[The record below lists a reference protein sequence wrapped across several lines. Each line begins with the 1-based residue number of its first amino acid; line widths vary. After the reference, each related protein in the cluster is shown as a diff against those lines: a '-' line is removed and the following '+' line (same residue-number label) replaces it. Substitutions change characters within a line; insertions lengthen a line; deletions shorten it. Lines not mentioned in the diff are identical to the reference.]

1 MTTYTEERKQVIK
14 LLLSLG
20 LSPLPVAPH
29 QDPFKYPKKDS
40 KGNIQYQKDG
50 ITPIPLF
57 TGKNPSYLEVNGI
70 PRLVNHTKYQKVQP
84 TESELQLWFC
94 NALTGVGTLGNDS
107 VCWIDIDSNKFATQ
121 KDCDSAYQ
129 QLLDNAPILNAAWLE
144 KTQSN
149 GYRIGIQLNSPKDFT
164 NFKLSANG
172 DHVGEALGAGRFT
185 VLAPS
190 IGASGQ
196 SYQNINRPRV
206 LPNIQSLESIG
217 IFSTISKPVVIPPSR
232 PISPEKPE
240 KFDVPSSSEYISL
253 LDCITKD
260 HREILAGRYTGED
273 RSKQFNSAIKDL
285 FGWANWLD
293 KNNLNY
299 SQNPDEIIRQGG
311 SNLGFDVRRTEYILK
326 EISGKKETL
335 IPAAEYKGGEK
346 ACISIINRIL
356 GYETKEERQK
366 IFDDLNWKNW
376 LNNRVFKAVK
386 KVHQENFEFPDDMPK
401 HNAIIAVKSGLGT
414 GKTEAML
421 KIIAETLLGSL
432 IIGYRNN
439 LLFQTISRGNE
450 KFIIISHI
458 NQDGIVTDKQEIS
471 MSCCINSLYKLD
483 GMFKGRTIFF
493 DETISVLLHTLQGGT
508 FRSGE
513 QKKAMNLI
521 EIAIKEAD
529 RVFLLDGNLT
539 SDAVEFLHSFAPEK
553 TLYTIE
559 NTQKIKP
566 HNIIFVDGGE
576 VDENG
581 EFRLKPTKKSHLI
594 QHLSEKKTTPFIAT
608 DSKTFAHN
616 LQEHL
621 IKNGKCGIVISA
633 DTVQESYAREFL
645 DNPNLYIKKHKPQ
658 FIIITPSCESGVSIT
673 YNGELQ
679 LINNIEVSIK
689 HFSAKYSFFC
699 GVLGTSSQHQMM
711 FRLRDDSIPHYVF
724 CPETSMIRDNVI
736 PMGYTG
742 QAIKDA
748 LLERVN
754 LSSLMAIQNSSFSE
768 AKRII
773 ISALEEMEKD
783 KWFDFSC
790 KHWALANYE
799 RQNLRKCLVHSLSE
813 AGHNIMLDQWG
824 INSEIEDE
832 MKEIKADQLEKEAEL
847 QYLAIPFESMEE
859 CKKFEGQDV
868 NLETRRKILKT
879 KLLLETLP
887 GIDKEECYSVE
898 LFKRKLE
905 TRDYI
910 SKHQNYARLV
920 NFAYTQNKH
929 EEAWYFGASAGKY
942 KYLGSLLR
950 YQETRLAVL
959 HKLNILEFIKPGK
972 EFTKD
977 SSELVALFEEVNNSN
992 DFLTQL
998 NIKKRKT
1005 SESGKEV
1012 LELFRLLLGFI
1023 GIELGKPVRKLD
1035 ASGTRLN
1042 HYQINWDAF
1051 NDPIRQAII
1060 KITTAKDMDW
1070 LESHQIIQWEL
1081 PEDMAA
1087 KELSEKYKVA
1097 ADSEDFS
1104 IYVDARHNVESSK
1117 FNNSFTI
1124 TEEQAAHNNKINR
1137 ILDKAWELLDQ
1148 KSKRIL
1154 LDFQPAGNDFM
1165 SVIDNR
1171 IKSENM
1177 YSDEYMNYQVENNS
1191 LKLWKLRLQTAIR
1204 IGKNFVKKLTEAFFN
1219 SVAIPEE
1226 DSQYIEIFN
1235 LYESYC

>member
-14 LLLSLG
+14 LLHSLG
-20 LSPLPVAPH
+20 LSPLPVAPR

-50 ITPIPLF
+50 VTPIPLF
-57 TGKNPSYLEVNGI
+57 TGKNPSYLEVDGI
-70 PRLVNHTKYQKVQP
+70 PRLINHTKYQKLQP
-84 TESELQLWFC
+84 TEAELQLWFA
-94 NALTGVGTLGNDS
+94 NPQTGIGTLGNDS
-107 VCWIDIDSNKFATQ
+107 VVWIDIDSNKFANQ
-121 KDCDSAYQ
+121 NDCDRAYEE
-129 QLLDNAPILNAAWLE
+129 LLENNPNLNAAWLE
-144 KTQSN
+144 KTQSG
-149 GYRIGIQLNSPKDFT
+149 GYRIGVNLATKKEFT

-172 DHVGEALGAGRFT
+172 DHVGEALGSGRFT
-185 VLAPS
+185 VLAPTV
-190 IGASGQ
+190 GASGQ
-196 SYQNINRPRV
+196 SYQNINRPHV
-206 LPNIQSLESIG
+206 LPSIASLESIG
-217 IFSTISKPVVIPPSR
+217 IFSTISR
-232 PISPEKPE
+232 PI
-240 KFDVPSSSEYISL
+240 PSTPVKLDIPDSSEYLNL
-253 LDCITKD
+253 LDCVTK
-260 HREILAGRYTGED
+260 ENKETLEGNYSED
-273 RSKQFNSAIKDL
+273 ADKSHLFTKAVKDL
-285 FGWANWLD
+285 LGWANWLNA
-293 KNNLNY
+293 NNLNY
-299 SQNPDEIIRQGG
+299 SQNPDDIIRQAG
-311 SNLGFDVRRTEYILK
+311 SNLGFHDKRVGYILK
-326 EISGKKETL
+326 SINVESCQ
-335 IPAAEYKGGEK
+335 PAAKFAGGEK
-346 ACISIINRIL
+346 ACIRKINKLL

-366 IFDDLNWKNW
+366 IFDDINWKNW
-376 LNNRVFKAVK
+376 LNNRVFKAIK
-386 KVHQENFEFPDDMPK
+386 KIHQEQFEFPDDMPK
-401 HNAIIAVKSGLGT
+401 HNAIIASKSGLGT

-421 KIIAETLLGSL
+421 KIIKETLLGSL

-439 LLFQTISRGNE
+439 LLFQTISRGGE
-450 KFIIISHI
+450 KFIVIAHI

-471 MSCCINSLYKLD
+471 MSCCVNSLYKLD

-513 QKKAMNLI
+513 QKRAMNLI

-581 EFRLKPTKKSHLI
+581 EFKLKPTKKSHLI
-594 QHLSEKKTTPFIAT
+594 QHLSEKDVIPFIAT

-645 DNPNLYIKKHKPQ
+645 DNPNLYIQKHKPG

-673 YNGELQ
+673 EKY
-679 LINNIEVSIK
+679 
-689 HFSAKYSFFC
+689 FTAKYTFFC

-711 FRLRDDSIPHYVF
+711 FRLRDNSIPHYVF
-724 CPETSMIRDNVI
+724 CPEKTMIRDNAI

-773 ISALEEMEKD
+773 INALEEMEKD
-783 KWFDFSC
+783 RWFDFSC
-790 KHWALANYE
+790 KHWALANFE

-813 AGHNIMLDQWG
+813 AGHNIAFDQWG
-824 INSEIEDE
+824 ISSKIEDE
-832 MKEIKADQLEKEAEL
+832 MLEIKAEQLEKEAQI

-868 NLETRRKILKT
+868 NIETRRRILKT

-887 GIDKEECYSVE
+887 GIDKEECYGVE

-905 TRDYI
+905 ERDYI
-910 SKHQNYARLV
+910 SKHQNYARLI
-920 NFAYTQNKH
+920 NFDYIQRKH
-929 EEAWYFGASAGKY
+929 EESWYFGASAGQY
-942 KYLGSLLR
+942 KYMGSLLR
-950 YQETRLAVL
+950 YQETRLDVL
-959 HKLNILEFIKPGK
+959 HELNILEFIKDGK

-977 SSELVALFEEVNNSN
+977 SPDLIALFEEVNTSKEL
-992 DFLTQL
+992 LTKL
-998 NIKKRKT
+998 NLKKRKVT
-1005 SESGKEV
+1005 ESGKEV

-1023 GIELGKPVRKLD
+1023 GIVLGKPVRKLD
-1035 ASGTRLN
+1035 SNGTRLN
-1042 HYQINWDAF
+1042 HYQIDWEAF
-1051 NDPIRQAII
+1051 NDPIRQAIV

-1070 LESHQIIQWEL
+1070 LENHQIIQWEL

-1087 KELSEKYKVA
+1087 KELSEKYKLAVV
-1097 ADSEDFS
+1097 SEDFS
-1104 IYVDARHNVESSK
+1104 IYTEARHNVESSK
-1117 FNNSFTI
+1117 VNNSFNTI

-1148 KSKRIL
+1148 KSKRSL
-1154 LDFQPAGNDFM
+1154 LDLQPAGNDFM
-1165 SVIDNR
+1165 NVIDQ
-1171 IKSENM
+1171 KLQTENY
-1177 YSDEYMNYQVENNS
+1177 YSDDYMNYQKSNNS
-1191 LKLWKLRLQTAIR
+1191 LKLWKSRLEFAAK
-1204 IGKNFVKKLTEAFFN
+1204 IGKNFVRRLTESFFN
-1219 SVAIPEE
+1219 NVPMSE
-1226 DSQYIEIFN
+1226 DDPNYFELFN
-1235 LYESYC
+1235 LYESYSS

>member
-14 LLLSLG
+14 LLYSLG
-20 LSPLPVAPH
+20 LSPLPVAPR

-50 ITPIPLF
+50 VTPVPLF

-70 PRLVNHTKYQKVQP
+70 PRLVTHTKYQKIQP
-84 TESELQLWFC
+84 TEAELQLWFA
-94 NALTGVGTLGNDS
+94 NPLTGIGCLGNDS
-107 VCWIDIDSNKFATQ
+107 VCWIDIDSNKFANQ
-121 KDCDSAYQ
+121 KDCDSAYK
-129 QLLDNAPILNAAWLE
+129 QLLEANPILNTAWLE
-144 KTQSN
+144 KTQSG
-149 GYRIGIQLNSPKDFT
+149 GYRIGVTLATKKDFT

-172 DHVGEALGAGRFT
+172 DHVGEALGLGRFT
-185 VLAPS
+185 VLAPT
-190 IGASGQ
+190 IGSSGK
-196 SYQNINRPRV
+196 SYQNINRPHS
-206 LPNIQSLESIG
+206 LPQIALESIG
-217 IFSTISKPVVIPPSR
+217 IFSIVSKSVVIPAAAT
-232 PISPEKPE
+232 PI
-240 KFDVPSSSEYISL
+240 KFDLPTSSEYISL
-253 LDCITKD
+253 LECITKENK
-260 HREILAGRYTGED
+260 EILEGNYSED
-273 RSKQFNSAIKDL
+273 ADKSYLFTKAAKDL
-285 FGWANWLD
+285 LGWANWL
-293 KNNLNY
+293 NAHNLNY
-299 SQNPDEIIRQGG
+299 SQNPQDIIRQAG
-311 SNLGFDVRRTEYILK
+311 SNLGFHDKRVGYILK
-326 EISGKKETL
+326 SINVESCQ
-335 IPAAEYKGGEK
+335 PAAKFAGGEK

-386 KVHQENFEFPDDMPK
+386 KVHQEDFEFPDDMPK
-401 HNAIIAVKSGLGT
+401 HNAIIAGKSGLGT

-421 KIIAETLLGSL
+421 KIISETLLGSL

-439 LLFQTISRGNE
+439 LLFQTISRGGE
-450 KFIIISHI
+450 KFISIAHI
-458 NQDGIVTDKQEIS
+458 NQDGVVVDKEEIS
-471 MSCCINSLYKLD
+471 MSCCVNSLYKLD
-483 GMFKGRTIFF
+483 GMFNGRTIFL
-493 DETISVLLHTLQGGT
+493 DETISILLHTLQGGT

-513 QKKAMNLI
+513 QKRAMNLI

-539 SDAVEFLHSFAPEK
+539 SDAVAFLHDFAPQK
-553 TLYTIE
+553 QLYTIE

-581 EFRLKPTKKSHLI
+581 EFKLKPTKKSHLI
-594 QHLSEKKTTPFIAT
+594 QHLSEKDVIPFIAT

-645 DNPNLYIKKHKPQ
+645 DNPNKYIQKHKPG
-658 FIIITPSCESGVSIT
+658 FVIITPSCESGVSIT
-673 YNGELQ
+673 EKY
-679 LINNIEVSIK
+679 
-689 HFSAKYSFFC
+689 FTAKYSFFC

-711 FRLRDDSIPHYVF
+711 FRLRDNSIPHYVF
-724 CPETSMIRDNVI
+724 CPEKTMIRDNAI

-773 ISALEEMEKD
+773 INALEEMEKD

-790 KHWALANYE
+790 KHWALANSE
-799 RQNLRKCLVHSLSE
+799 RQNLRKCLVHSLVES
-813 AGHNIMLDQWG
+813 GHNIMFDQWG

-832 MKEIKADQLEKEAEL
+832 MEEIKAEQLEKEAQL

-868 NLETRRKILKT
+868 NRETRRKILKT

-887 GIDKEECYSVE
+887 GIDKEECYGVE

-920 NFAYTQNKH
+920 NLELTERKH
-929 EEAWYFGASAGKY
+929 EESWFFNTTAGKH
-942 KYLGSLLR
+942 KYLGGFLKDFH
-950 YQETRLAVL
+950 YTRLIAL
-959 HKLNILEFIKPGK
+959 HEVNILEFIKDGK
-972 EFTKD
+972 EFTKETPD
-977 SSELVALFEEVNNSN
+977 LINLFNTINN
-992 DFLTQL
+992 DKDLLTKL
-998 NIKKRKT
+998 NMKKRKVT
-1005 SESGKEV
+1005 ESGKEV

-1023 GIELGKPVRKLD
+1023 GINLDKPVRKLD
-1035 ASGTRLN
+1035 DKGTRLN
-1042 HYQINWDAF
+1042 HYEIDWEAF

-1070 LESHQIIQWEL
+1070 LENHQIIQWEL

-1087 KELSEKYKVA
+1087 KELSEKYRIA
-1097 ADSEDFS
+1097 ISSQDYS
-1104 IYVDARHNVESSK
+1104 IYSQAKDNIELGK
-1117 FNNSFTI
+1117 FIEGYYGISQ
-1124 TEEQAAHNNKINR
+1124 EQLEQNQRIDQILSMAWEQLEPSEQKS
-1137 ILDKAWELLDQ
+1137 ILDL
-1148 KSKRIL
+1148 
-1154 LDFQPAGNDFM
+1154 QPAGNDFM
-1165 SVIDNR
+1165 NVIDQ
-1171 IKSENM
+1171 KLQTENY
-1177 YSDEYMNYQVENNS
+1177 YSDDYMNYQKSNNS
-1191 LKLWKLRLQTAIR
+1191 LKLWKARLQAAVR
-1204 IGKNFVKKLTEAFFN
+1204 IGKNFVQRLTESFFN
-1219 SVAIPEE
+1219 NVPMSE
-1226 DSQYIEIFN
+1226 DDPNYFELFN
-1235 LYESYC
+1235 LYESFSS

>member
-14 LLLSLG
+14 LLHSLG
-20 LSPLPVAPH
+20 LSPLPVAPR

-50 ITPIPLF
+50 ITPMPLF
-57 TGKNPSYLEVNGI
+57 TGKNPSYLETNGI
-70 PRLVNHTKYQKVQP
+70 PRLINHTKYQKIQP

-94 NALTGVGTLGNDS
+94 NPLNGIGCLGNDS
-107 VCWIDIDSNKFATQ
+107 IVWIDIDSNKFSSQ

-129 QLLDNAPILNAAWLE
+129 ALLENNPIINVAWLE
-144 KTQSN
+144 RTQSG
-149 GYRIGIQLNSPKDFT
+149 GYRIGVNIVTKKEFT

-172 DHVGEALGAGRFT
+172 DHVGEALGSGRFT
-185 VLAPS
+185 VLAPT
-190 IGASGQ
+190 IGSSGK

-217 IFSTISKPVVIPPSR
+217 IFSTISRPVIPAVA
-232 PISPEKPE
+232 PIKLDIPTSN
-240 KFDVPSSSEYISL
+240 EYISL

-260 HREILAGRYTGED
+260 HREILEGNCSGGDD
-273 RSKQFNSAIKDL
+273 RSALFNKAIKDL
-285 FGWANWLD
+285 FGWVNWLD

-299 SQNPDEIIRQGG
+299 SQNPDDIVRQGG
-311 SNLGFDVRRTEYILK
+311 SNLGFDTRRTEYILK
-326 EISGKKETL
+326 EISSKKETL

-386 KVHQENFEFPDDMPK
+386 KVHQADFEFPDDMPK

-439 LLFQTISRGNE
+439 LLFQTISRGGE
-450 KFIIISHI
+450 KFIAISHI
-458 NQDGIVTDKQEIS
+458 NQDGIVVDKQEIS
-471 MSCCINSLYKLD
+471 MSCCVNSLYKLD
-483 GMFKGRTIFF
+483 GMFKNRTIFF

-513 QKKAMNLI
+513 QKRAMNLI

-539 SDAVEFLHSFAPEK
+539 SDAVEFLHSFAPQK
-553 TLYTIE
+553 QLYTIE

-576 VDENG
+576 VDDNG
-581 EFRLKPTKKSHLI
+581 EFKIKPTKKSHLI
-594 QHLSEKKTTPFIAT
+594 QHLSEKDVIPFIAT

-645 DNPNLYIKKHKPQ
+645 DNPNLYIKKHKPG
-658 FIIITPSCESGVSIT
+658 FVVITPSCESGVSIT
-673 YNGELQ
+673 EKY
-679 LINNIEVSIK
+679 
-689 HFSAKYSFFC
+689 FTAKYSFFC

-711 FRLRDDSIPHYVF
+711 FRLRDNTIPHYVF
-724 CPETSMIRDNVI
+724 CPETSMIRDNTI

-773 ISALEEMEKD
+773 INALEEMEKD
-783 KWFDFSC
+783 RWFDFSC
-790 KHWALANYE
+790 KYWALANFE
-799 RQNLRKCLVHSLSE
+799 RQNLRKCLVHSLTE
-813 AGHNIMLDQWG
+813 AGHNITFDQWG
-824 INSEIEDE
+824 ISEEIEVG
-832 MKEIKADQLEKEAEL
+832 MLEIKAEQLEKEAQL

-859 CKKFEGQDV
+859 CKKFEGQAV

-887 GIDKEECYSVE
+887 GIDKEECYGAE
-898 LFKRKLE
+898 LFKRKVE
-905 TRDYI
+905 ERDYI
-910 SKHQNYARLV
+910 SKHQNYARLI
-920 NFAYTQNKH
+920 NFDYIQRKH
-929 EEAWYFGASAGKY
+929 EESWYFGASAGQY
-942 KYLGSLLR
+942 K
-950 YQETRLAVL
+950 
-959 HKLNILEFIKPGK
+959 
-972 EFTKD
+972 
-977 SSELVALFEEVNNSN
+977 
-992 DFLTQL
+992 
-998 NIKKRKT
+998 
-1005 SESGKEV
+1005 
-1012 LELFRLLLGFI
+1012 
-1023 GIELGKPVRKLD
+1023 
-1035 ASGTRLN
+1035 
-1042 HYQINWDAF
+1042 
-1051 NDPIRQAII
+1051 
-1060 KITTAKDMDW
+1060 
-1070 LESHQIIQWEL
+1070 
-1081 PEDMAA
+1081 
-1087 KELSEKYKVA
+1087 
-1097 ADSEDFS
+1097 
-1104 IYVDARHNVESSK
+1104 
-1117 FNNSFTI
+1117 
-1124 TEEQAAHNNKINR
+1124 
-1137 ILDKAWELLDQ
+1137 
-1148 KSKRIL
+1148 
-1154 LDFQPAGNDFM
+1154 
-1165 SVIDNR
+1165 
-1171 IKSENM
+1171 
-1177 YSDEYMNYQVENNS
+1177 
-1191 LKLWKLRLQTAIR
+1191 
-1204 IGKNFVKKLTEAFFN
+1204 
-1219 SVAIPEE
+1219 
-1226 DSQYIEIFN
+1226 
-1235 LYESYC
+1235 